1 MEGVYNE
8 YLNNMRQLVSVYMEK
23 YRDYSYTDFTD
34 ANEFLLSYSF
44 GKFERGVNIMNL
56 EKKYMDS
63 IDKIIHIE
71 SHYKNSFVCDKK
83 IIK

>member
-1 MEGVYNE
+1 MESVYNE
-8 YLNNMRQLVSVYMEK
+8 YLNNMRQLVSVYMDK

-44 GKFERGVNIMNL
+44 GRYERGENIINL

-63 IDKIIHIE
+63 VDKIMNIE
-71 SHYKNSFVCDKK
+71 SLYKNNFSCDQK
-83 IIK
+83 

>member
-8 YLNNMRQLVSVYMEK
+8 YLNNMRQLVSVYMDK

-44 GKFERGVNIMNL
+44 GRYERGENIISL

-63 IDKIIHIE
+63 VDKIMNIE
-71 SHYKNSFVCDKK
+71 SLYKNNFSCDQK
-83 IIK
+83 

>member
-1 MEGVYNE
+1 MESVYNE
-8 YLNNMRQLVSVYMEK
+8 YLNNMRQLVSVYMDK

-44 GKFERGVNIMNL
+44 GRYERGENIISL

-63 IDKIIHIE
+63 VDKIMNIE
-71 SHYKNSFVCDKK
+71 SLYKNNFSCDQK
-83 IIK
+83 